1 MSKTKFTM
9 AIAGVTVAL
18 LGATSAA
25 RADMLKF
32 HADMISA
39 DETPATDSKGKGT
52 ADVTI
57 DTAAKKVMW
66 AVKVDGLTAAATAA
80 HIHGPAAK
88 GAKAPPEIDMSKS
101 IMAGSAAITDAQIA
115 DIKAGK
121 TYVNVHTAKFPD
133 GEIRGQ
139 LAAAK

>member
-1 MSKTKFTM
+1 MIKSKITL
-9 AIAGVTVAL
+9 AIAGVTIAL
-18 LGATSAA
+18 LSASVA
-25 RADMLKF
+25 HADMLKF
-32 HADMISA
+32 HASMVA
-39 DETPATDSKGKGT
+39 GEETPATNSKGKGT
-52 ADVTI
+52 ADFTI

-66 AVKVDGLTAAATAA
+66 TVMVEGLTGAPTAA

-88 GAKAPPEIDMSKS
+88 GAKAPPEIDMSKA
-101 IMAGSAAITDAQIA
+101 IMSGSAAITEAQIA

-139 LAAAK
+139 LEAAK

>member
-1 MSKTKFTM
+1 MTKSK
-9 AIAGVTVAL
+9 IAWVVAGLTVAL
-18 LGATSAA
+18 LGSVSMAQAE
-25 RADMLKF
+25 MMKF
-32 HADMISA
+32 HAEMVA
-39 DETPATDSKGKGT
+39 AEETPPTDSKATGT

-57 DTAAKKVMW
+57 DTDAKKVMW
-66 AVKVDGLTAAATAA
+66 TVTVDGLTGAATAA

-88 GAKAPPEIDMSKS
+88 GEKAGPEIDMSKA
-101 IMAGSAAITDAQIA
+101 IMAGGAAVTDAQIA